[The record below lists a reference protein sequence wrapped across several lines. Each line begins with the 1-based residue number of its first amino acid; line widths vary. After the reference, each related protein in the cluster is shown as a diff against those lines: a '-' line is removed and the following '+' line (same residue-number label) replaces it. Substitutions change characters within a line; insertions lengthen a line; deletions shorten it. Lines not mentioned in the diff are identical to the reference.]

1 MRCKAQEAL
10 ERRLRLHNGRLLL
23 FRRLRIEL
31 THQDRGWSARNP
43 EVARGEVVRAM
54 GAHSS
59 SPRRDG
65 EPRRFVATAT
75 RSASRALSP
84 HAQLS

>member
-65 EPRRFVATAT
+65 EPRRLLPRCHAAP
-75 RSASRALSP
+75 SEALSDNEK
-84 HAQLS
+84 LS